1 MIKTYKARVNNNNIS
16 YLLLGKHGNQMRY
29 NFTNGNVVTNK
40 YPSITLR
47 NRYAQDLLESSLLF
61 ANNTIVLDHE
71 EEEYPG
77 EKAKLEEEKE
87 TLEQE
92 KAKAEKVNDSS
103 KNYIKKL
110 LEVGENEKISSDT
123 DIDSVL
129 ASARD
134 YYNKLQDK
142 RKQ

>member
-1 MIKTYKARVNNNNIS
+1 MNNILAIIS
-16 YLLLGKHGNQMRY
+16 AIVAGVIGLL
-29 NFTNGNVVTNK
+29 VTMLKIKSNK
-40 YPSITLR
+40 IS
-47 NRYAQDLLESSLLF
+47 
-61 ANNTIVLDHE
+61 
-71 EEEYPG
+71 
-77 EKAKLEEEKE
+77 KLEEEKE

-123 DIDSVL
+123 DIESVL
-129 ASARD
+129 ASARN

>member
-1 MIKTYKARVNNNNIS
+1 MNNILAIIS
-16 YLLLGKHGNQMRY
+16 A
-29 NFTNGNVVTNK
+29 VVAGVIGILVTMLKIKSNK
-40 YPSITLR
+40 IS
-47 NRYAQDLLESSLLF
+47 
-61 ANNTIVLDHE
+61 
-71 EEEYPG
+71 
-77 EKAKLEEEKE
+77 KLEEEKD
-87 TLEQE
+87 TLKQE
-92 KAKAEKVNDSS
+92 KANAEKVNDSS

-110 LEVGENEKISSDT
+110 LEVGEDEKISSDT

>member
-1 MIKTYKARVNNNNIS
+1 MNNIIAIIS
-16 YLLLGKHGNQMRY
+16 A
-29 NFTNGNVVTNK
+29 VVAGVIGILVTMLKIKSNK
-40 YPSITLR
+40 IS
-47 NRYAQDLLESSLLF
+47 
-61 ANNTIVLDHE
+61 
-71 EEEYPG
+71 
-77 EKAKLEEEKE
+77 KLEEEKD
-87 TLEQE
+87 TLEKD
-92 KAKAEKVNDSS
+92 KANAEKVNDSS

-110 LEVGENEKISSDT
+110 LEVGEDEKISSDS

>member
-1 MIKTYKARVNNNNIS
+1 MNNIIAIIS
-16 YLLLGKHGNQMRY
+16 AIVAGVIGIL
-29 NFTNGNVVTNK
+29 VTMLKIKSNK
-40 YPSITLR
+40 IS
-47 NRYAQDLLESSLLF
+47 
-61 ANNTIVLDHE
+61 
-71 EEEYPG
+71 
-77 EKAKLEEEKE
+77 KLEEEKD
-87 TLEQE
+87 TLEKE
-92 KAKAEKVNDSS
+92 KANAEKVNDSS

-110 LEVGENEKISSDT
+110 LEVGEDEKISSDT

>member
-1 MIKTYKARVNNNNIS
+1 MNNILAIIS
-16 YLLLGKHGNQMRY
+16 VIVTGVIGLL
-29 NFTNGNVVTNK
+29 VTMLKIKSNK
-40 YPSITLR
+40 IS
-47 NRYAQDLLESSLLF
+47 
-61 ANNTIVLDHE
+61 
-71 EEEYPG
+71 
-77 EKAKLEEEKE
+77 KLEEEKD

-110 LEVGENEKISSDT
+110 LEVGEDEKISSDT

>member
-1 MIKTYKARVNNNNIS
+1 MNNIIAIIS
-16 YLLLGKHGNQMRY
+16 AVVAGVIGLL
-29 NFTNGNVVTNK
+29 VTMLKVKSNK
-40 YPSITLR
+40 IS
-47 NRYAQDLLESSLLF
+47 
-61 ANNTIVLDHE
+61 
-71 EEEYPG
+71 
-77 EKAKLEEEKE
+77 KLEEEKD

-92 KAKAEKVNDSS
+92 KANAEKVNDSS

-110 LEVGENEKISSDT
+110 LEVGEDEKISSDT
-123 DIDSVL
+123 NIKSVL

>member
-1 MIKTYKARVNNNNIS
+1 MNNILAIIS
-16 YLLLGKHGNQMRY
+16 AIVAGVIGILVNMLKIKS
-29 NFTNGNVVTNK
+29 NK
-40 YPSITLR
+40 IS
-47 NRYAQDLLESSLLF
+47 
-61 ANNTIVLDHE
+61 
-71 EEEYPG
+71 
-77 EKAKLEEEKE
+77 KLEEEKD

-92 KAKAEKVNDSS
+92 KANAEKVNDSS

>member
-1 MIKTYKARVNNNNIS
+1 MNNIIAIIS
-16 YLLLGKHGNQMRY
+16 AIVAGVIGLL
-29 NFTNGNVVTNK
+29 VTILKIKSNK
-40 YPSITLR
+40 IS
-47 NRYAQDLLESSLLF
+47 
-61 ANNTIVLDHE
+61 
-71 EEEYPG
+71 
-77 EKAKLEEEKE
+77 KLEEEKD

-92 KAKAEKVNDSS
+92 KANAEKVNDSS

-110 LEVGENEKISSDT
+110 LEVGEDEKISSDT

>member
-1 MIKTYKARVNNNNIS
+1 MNNILAIIS
-16 YLLLGKHGNQMRY
+16 AVVAGVIGLL
-29 NFTNGNVVTNK
+29 VTMLKIKSNK
-40 YPSITLR
+40 IS
-47 NRYAQDLLESSLLF
+47 
-61 ANNTIVLDHE
+61 
-71 EEEYPG
+71 
-77 EKAKLEEEKE
+77 KLEEEKD

-92 KAKAEKVNDSS
+92 KANAEKVNDSS

-110 LEVGENEKISSDT
+110 LEVGEDEKIPSDT

-134 YYNKLQDK
+134 YYHKLQDK

>member
-1 MIKTYKARVNNNNIS
+1 MNNILAIIS
-16 YLLLGKHGNQMRY
+16 AIVAGVIGIL
-29 NFTNGNVVTNK
+29 VTMLKIKSNK
-40 YPSITLR
+40 IS
-47 NRYAQDLLESSLLF
+47 
-61 ANNTIVLDHE
+61 
-71 EEEYPG
+71 
-77 EKAKLEEEKE
+77 KLEEEQD

-92 KAKAEKVNDSS
+92 KANAEKVNDSS

-110 LEVGENEKISSDT
+110 LEVGEDEKISSDT